1 MMANINQKQ
10 TIKIRMVPVARR
22 YTLLDKISNCALR
35 ELEDIESI
43 DEIFEYTVP
52 NDLGIFRD

>member
-22 YTLLDKISNCALR
+22 YTLLDKISNCVLR